1 LIVTFHNNETTAR
14 QHTFTIGDENQ
25 TVKISTDL
33 VDANNSVTV
42 NFTVLSMVR
51 ILFNG
56 TEFTPEPAAGGG
68 ILFYC
73 SPHRGVGMAD
83 APRRSAMASL
93 ALAGLLVGIVWFS
106 VLTVVIATQV
116 LGGIEDAQADSY
128 MAIFMGMVFLL
139 LAAALDVYR
148 KEFMPDELIHKIRR
162 PKIVLTRAFR
172 WGTCDELGERREGK
186 GDDPT
191 RVGPARRRSRDRR
204 LPRRPRRPRG
214 GPDPASSVQDDR
226 R

>member
-1 LIVTFHNNETTAR
+1 VTELIR
-14 QHTFTIGDENQ
+14 
-25 TVKISTDL
+25 
-33 VDANNSVTV
+33 
-42 NFTVLSMVR
+42 
-51 ILFNG
+51 
-56 TEFTPEPAAGGG
+56 
-68 ILFYC
+68 
-73 SPHRGVGMAD
+73 AD

-162 PKIVLTRAFR
+162 PKIVLRRAFR
-172 WGTCDELGERREGK
+172 
-186 GDDPT
+186 
-191 RVGPARRRSRDRR
+191 
-204 LPRRPRRPRG
+204 
-214 GPDPASSVQDDR
+214 
-226 R
+226 